1 MEVRVLWFML
11 ACGGSNILGDGSVVS
26 TMTAVEDPAP
36 DGTFTLDGS
45 TQDALDEG
53 NAWEDSGTL
62 CDGAPTQSAGWV
74 LDNRADAWPAYVVRA
89 CGPISLDGDYVSD
102 GELDVY
108 LRLTAPPA
116 EGETRTFTEAGAEL
130 SWEIQVPDE
139 AGENAEWGG
148 KIDLPSAGLT
158 ELLAESVVTVN
169 QDGTGSLELPEVPWE
184 WRENCASAVQDCK
197 GLVELNLS
205 WEMQ

>member
-1 MEVRVLWFML
+1 
-11 ACGGSNILGDGSVVS
+11 
-26 TMTAVEDPAP
+26 
-36 DGTFTLDGS
+36 
-45 TQDALDEG
+45 LDEG
-53 NAWEDSGTL
+53 SAWEDSGTL

-108 LRLTAPPA
+108 LRLTAPPE

-130 SWEIQVPDE
+130 AWEIQVPEED
-139 AGENAEWGG
+139 GEGAEWGG
-148 KIDLPSAGLT
+148 RIDLPSAGLS
-158 ELLAESVVTVN
+158 ELLADSVVTVN
-169 QDGTGSLELPEVPWE
+169 EDGTGSLELPEVPWE

-197 GLVELNLS
+197 GVVELSLS
-205 WEMQ
+205 WEME